1 MMKLLY
7 LVFSKKV
14 LYSFFFVFRILVLK
28 MPGGRQQNPSKRTS
42 NERQRQLVNLGL
54 VPDLDHEHGA
64 QSEEDNDEDLEAE
77 LQSLMFAGS
86 KASKPQKRKT
96 ASNPTPQVDLEAM
109 VAACMADDISDTDDA
124 EEDPE
129 LLDELAEFAQE
140 EKEEQVHD
148 NQDDLGCAGES
159 LLTVIDE
166 RIKMYISAEK
176 KAKAAGESS
185 RARRFA
191 RGLATLS
198 DQRKKLKDGK
208 AINENDIPPVISSGA
223 IKSEAPLQLAQD
235 HEQEPRHRPLP
246 NPVADKQPTVN
257 DKHSELMKELQ
268 EKRVRYREVALN
280 AKKDGDKSR
289 ATLGLQGVKQCD
301 ELLLRL
307 QKGQIEAADLAS
319 LPSLTPPPLGR
330 TFSRDDPIDLPE
342 NPEDIPPADP
352 KVFGAPPAANTIE
365 EALRQRLAKYKSD
378 EAKAKEEE
386 NSSRVRRLGRICKQ
400 YEEAINLNKKGKLGS
415 AIINELPCP
424 PGFGPVPLSAPAAMP
439 ATTPM
444 ASPGLPVA
452 SESTTVH
459 NASSPV
465 VAKAKV
471 NKPMSLQEKQLAELQ
486 KRQMQFKKAALGAK
500 KAGQTGE
507 AKEYLRQAKGFD
519 KLIEAAKSG
528 LPVDFKTLP
537 VAPQQLLKG
546 KNLNLHI
553 FQYNQ

>member
-1 MMKLLY
+1 MLKLFTKKLW
-7 LVFSKKV
+7 VF
-14 LYSFFFVFRILVLK
+14 FFFVFRTTVIK
-28 MPGGRQQNPSKRTS
+28 MPGGRQQNPSKRNS

-54 VPDLDHEHGA
+54 VPDLDFEHGA
-64 QSEEDNDEDLEAE
+64 QSEEDNDDDLEAE

-86 KASKPQKRKT
+86 KASKPQKRKSAPKPT
-96 ASNPTPQVDLEAM
+96 AQVDLEAM
-109 VAACMADDISDTDDA
+109 VAACMADDNSDTDDA

-129 LLDELAEFAQE
+129 LLDELAEFAQDE
-140 EKEEQVHD
+140 EKDQFHD
-148 NQDDLGCAGES
+148 HQDDHGCAGES
-159 LLTVIDE
+159 LLSVIEE
-166 RIKMYISAEK
+166 RMKMYVSAEK

-208 AINENDIPPVISSGA
+208 AIDENDIPPAISSGA

-235 HEQEPRHRPLP
+235 HEQEPGHRPLP
-246 NPVADKQPTVN
+246 KPVANKSPAVN
-257 DKHSELMKELQ
+257 DQHSELVKELQ
-268 EKRVRYREVALN
+268 DKRVRYREIALS

-307 QKGQIEAADLAS
+307 QKGETVADLAS

-352 KVFGAPPAANTIE
+352 KVFGAPPPANTIE
-365 EALRQRLAKYKSD
+365 EALQQRLAKYKSD
-378 EAKAKEEE
+378 EAKAKEEG

-400 YEEAINLNKKGKLGS
+400 YEEAIKLNKKGKLGS

-424 PGFGPVPLSAPAAMP
+424 PGFGPVPLSTHSAAVVP

-444 ASPGLPVA
+444 ASPGSSVSP
-452 SESTTVH
+452 ESTKVP
-459 NASSPV
+459 NASPV

-471 NKPMSLQEKQLAELQ
+471 NKPMSLQEKQLGELQ

-546 KNLNLHI
+546 KNLNCI
-553 FQYNQ
+553 FFNTQSK